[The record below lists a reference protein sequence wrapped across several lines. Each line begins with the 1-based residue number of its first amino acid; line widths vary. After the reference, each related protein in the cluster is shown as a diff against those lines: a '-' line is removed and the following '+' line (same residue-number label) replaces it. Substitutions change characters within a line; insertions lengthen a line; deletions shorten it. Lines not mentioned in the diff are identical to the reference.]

1 MRNDLEIM
9 KQTTI
14 ELINATIG
22 YKTWNKTVV
31 VSSDIN
37 VSLQAGELVSLIGRN
52 GCGKSTLLRTIA
64 GFQPLIDGRIIQNG
78 KDIQEY
84 SIQERACMLSVVT
97 TNFKPVPDMTVFDLV
112 AMGRS
117 PYTGFWGR
125 LSSEDKKIIDDS
137 IRMVGMEEYRD
148 RTVETLSDGERQ
160 KVLIAKAIAQ
170 ETSTIILDEPT
181 SFLDYP
187 SKVKTMKLLQS
198 LAHDCNKTVLVSTHD
213 LEQALQFSDRI
224 WFIDEANKHII
235 KTPTQI
241 VEDGILEDK
250 FGYVK

>member
-1 MRNDLEIM
+1 ME
-9 KQTTI
+9 QTTI

-22 YKTWNKTVV
+22 YKTWNKTIVI
-31 VSSDIN
+31 SSDIN
-37 VSLQAGELVSLIGRN
+37 VSLQVGELVSLIGRN

-78 KDIQEY
+78 KDIKEY

-97 TNFKPVPDMTVFDLV
+97 TNFKPVPEMTVFELV

-125 LSSEDKKIIDDS
+125 LSSDDNKIIDDS
-137 IRMVGMEEYRD
+137 ICMVGMEKYRH
-148 RTVETLSDGERQ
+148 RTVATLSDGERQ

-170 ETSTIILDEPT
+170 KTSVIILDEPT

-187 SKVKTMKLLQS
+187 SKVKTMQLLKS
-198 LAHDCNKTVLVSTHD
+198 LAHDFNKTILVSTHD

-224 WFIDEANKHII
+224 WFLDDVEKHILKSPAQMI
-235 KTPTQI
+235 D
-241 VEDGILEDK
+241 DGILEEK
-250 FGYVK
+250 FGYIK